1 MTVETMQDSDLKSST
16 GVFADSQNPNTKPL
30 LRKFEKAGNSTD
42 IKYSRK
48 NSSFSS
54 PHTKRTIHLGILC
67 RWKHWVNNSHEIK
80 QPDFTNQVNSSFQRR
95 LKHYLKKRW

>member
-48 NSSFSS
+48 KLKFQLTTHQTNN
-54 PHTKRTIHLGILC
+54 TLGNTVQMETLG
-67 RWKHWVNNSHEIK
+67 K
-80 QPDFTNQVNSSFQRR
+80 
-95 LKHYLKKRW
+95 

>member
-42 IKYSRK
+42 I
-48 NSSFSS
+48 FSKKLKFQLTT
-54 PHTKRTIHLGILC
+54 HQTNNTLGNTVQMETLG
-67 RWKHWVNNSHEIK
+67 K
-80 QPDFTNQVNSSFQRR
+80 
-95 LKHYLKKRW
+95 